1 MVKVY
6 SIILAIGLLALI
18 VIILG
23 GAFAENVSRPDRDP
37 SVWLGS
43 GGRIAVGALIGF
55 GMAGIC
61 AEFSTLDLGWPPAL
75 GLALVGAAAGGGWA
89 WWSSRDESGPADPDA
104 SSL

>member
-6 SIILAIGLLALI
+6 SICLVIGLLALI

-23 GAFAENVSRPDRDP
+23 GAWAENVRRPERDP
-37 SVWLGS
+37 SVWLGL
-43 GGRIAVGALIGF
+43 GGRVAVGTLVGF

-61 AEFSTLDLGWPPAL
+61 AEFSTLDLDWPLAL
-75 GLALVGAAAGGGWA
+75 GLAVVGAGAGGGWA